1 MPVWDSISQVSTSI
15 GWRVAT
21 LRLLLSLLLSL
32 LYLSNSMFHTN
43 GGWNWTQVS
52 PRIRF
57 SFRPLWRQIFLKWHD
72 FCWNCQAISR
82 FYDSQWDLAAKYC
95 ETVSWQP
102 KPWVSQSKRESWVS
116 ELDNTQLKKQIC
128 KCFTWWGMIHILIV
142 KESV

>member
-1 MPVWDSISQVSTSI
+1 MSVWDSISQVSTSI
-15 GWRVAT
+15 GWRVAI

-32 LYLSNSMFHTN
+32 LYLSNPMFHTN

-57 SFRPLWRQIFLKWHD
+57 SFRPLWRQIFWNDTISAGIVRQFQD
-72 FCWNCQAISR
+72 FMIHSEIWWLN
-82 FYDSQWDLAAKYC
+82 C

-102 KPWVSQSKRESWVS
+102 KPWVSQSNRESWVS

-128 KCFTWWGMIHILIV
+128 KCFTWWGMIHILIL